1 MKAQTSDIV
10 KHQDAWYNKI
20 RGYRMKRRV
29 ILLTGISGA
38 GKTTTMGILE
48 DMGYHCIDQFPVNL
62 LKDLRNLIIKGTD
75 PRFENVVIS
84 MALQDFES
92 FHSTFRGLDID
103 LRVVFLEA
111 SHDELLKRYKSTRRN
126 HPLLISNKV
135 TTLEEAL
142 TYEAENLKRLK
153 ETSFTG
159 IDTTFLKGTELKSRL
174 NKMFNLG
181 TQPTFS
187 ISFVSFGY
195 KNGVPLDADLL
206 FDVRFLPNP
215 FWDETLRE
223 YSGEEKIIEDF
234 VLGHEETQV
243 FIKKLK
249 SFLDYAFKEYV
260 NEGKNH
266 FTVGIGC
273 TGGKHRS
280 VVLVNEFYKI
290 YSQKYHCFKE
300 HRDLQ

>member
-1 MKAQTSDIV
+1 MSDIV

-62 LKDLRNLIIKGTD
+62 LKELSTLIIKGTD

-92 FHSTFRGLDID
+92 YYATFRGLDID

-215 FWDETLRE
+215 FWDESLRE
-223 YSGEEKIIEDF
+223 YTGEDKIIEDF
-234 VLGHEETQV
+234 VMGHEETLV

-249 SFLDYAFKEYV
+249 TFLDYAFKEYV
-260 NEGKNH
+260 KEGKNH
-266 FTVGIGC
+266 FTVAIGC
-273 TGGKHRS
+273 TGGRHRS

>member
-1 MKAQTSDIV
+1 MRG
-10 KHQDAWYNKI
+10 KI
-20 RGYRMKRRV
+20 RFEVRHMKRRL

-38 GKTTTMGILE
+38 GKTTTMGVLE
-48 DMGYHCIDQFPVNL
+48 DMGYHCIDQFPVSL
-62 LKDLRNLIIKGTD
+62 LKDLRNLIVKGSD
-75 PRFENVVIS
+75 PRFDNVVIS
-84 MALQDFES
+84 MTLQDFDS
-92 FHSTFRGLDID
+92 YYSTFRGLDID

-142 TYEAENLKRLK
+142 SYEEESLKKLK
-153 ETSFTG
+153 DTSFTG
-159 IDTTFLKGTELKSRL
+159 IDTTFLKGAELKNRL
-174 NKMFNLG
+174 NKMFNLN
-181 TQPTFS
+181 TQPIFS

-215 FWDETLRE
+215 FWDENLRE
-223 YSGEEKIIEDF
+223 HTGEDLIIKDF
-234 VLGHEETQV
+234 VMSHEETKI

-260 NEGKNH
+260 KEGKNH

-280 VVLVNEFYKI
+280 VVLVDEFFEIYK
-290 YSQKYHCFKE
+290 QKYHCFKE

>member
-1 MKAQTSDIV
+1 V
-10 KHQDAWYNKI
+10 KHQAAWYNKI
-20 RGYRMKRRV
+20 QGDLMKRRV

-48 DMGYHCIDQFPVNL
+48 DMGYHCIDQFPVSL
-62 LKDLRNLIIKGTD
+62 LKDLRNLIIKGSD
-75 PRFENVVIS
+75 PRFDNVVIS
-84 MALQDFES
+84 MSLHDFES
-92 FHSTFRGLDID
+92 FHVMFRGLDVD
-103 LRVVFLEA
+103 LRVIFLEA

-142 TYEAENLKRLK
+142 TLEEENLKTLK
-153 ETSFTG
+153 DTSFTG

-174 NKMFNLG
+174 NKMFSLND
-181 TQPTFS
+181 QPTFS

-215 FWDETLRE
+215 FWDERLRE
-223 YSGEEKIIEDF
+223 FSGEDKIIQDF
-234 VLGHEETQV
+234 VLRHEETQI
-243 FIKKLK
+243 FIKKLTT
-249 SFLDYAFKEYV
+249 FLDYAFKEYV
-260 NEGKNH
+260 KEGKNH

-280 VVLVNEFYKI
+280 VVLVNQFYEI
-290 YSQKYHCFKE
+290 YSKEYHCFKE

>member
-1 MKAQTSDIV
+1 MSDIV

-48 DMGYHCIDQFPVNL
+48 DMGYHCIDQFPVSL
-62 LKDLRNLIIKGTD
+62 LKELSTLIIKGTD
-75 PRFENVVIS
+75 PRFENVAIS

-92 FHSTFRGLDID
+92 YYATFRGLDID

-153 ETSFTG
+153 ETSFIG

-215 FWDETLRE
+215 FWDESLRE
-223 YSGEEKIIEDF
+223 FTGEDKIIEDF
-234 VLGHEETQV
+234 VMGHEETLV

-260 NEGKNH
+260 KEGKNH
-266 FTVGIGC
+266 FTVAIGC
-273 TGGKHRS
+273 TGGRHRS

>member
-1 MKAQTSDIV
+1 
-10 KHQDAWYNKI
+10 
-20 RGYRMKRRV
+20 MKRRV

-48 DMGYHCIDQFPVNL
+48 DMGYHCIDQFPVSL
-62 LKDLRNLIIKGTD
+62 LQELSALIIKGVD
-75 PRFENVVIS
+75 PRFDNVVIS
-84 MALQDFES
+84 MTLQDFDNYYS
-92 FHSTFRGLDID
+92 VFRGLDID

-111 SHDELLKRYKSTRRN
+111 SHEELLKRYKSTRRN

-142 TYEAENLKRLK
+142 NLEEESLK
-153 ETSFTG
+153 KLKDTAFTG
-159 IDTTFLKGTELKSRL
+159 IDTTFLKGTELKTRL

-181 TQPTFS
+181 SQPTFS

-215 FWDETLRE
+215 FWDEALRE
-223 YSGEEKIIEDF
+223 HTGQEKIIQDF
-234 VLGHEETQV
+234 VLDHEETQV

-249 SFLDYAFKEYV
+249 TFLDYAFKQYV
-260 NEGKNH
+260 KEGKNH

-290 YSQKYHCFKE
+290 YSMKYHCFKE

>member
-1 MKAQTSDIV
+1 
-10 KHQDAWYNKI
+10 
-20 RGYRMKRRV
+20 MKRRV

-62 LKDLRNLIIKGTD
+62 LKELSNLIIKGTD
-75 PRFENVVIS
+75 PRFENVAIS

-92 FHSTFRGLDID
+92 YYATFRGLDID

-153 ETSFTG
+153 ETSFIG
-159 IDTTFLKGTELKSRL
+159 IDTTFLKGTELKGRL

-215 FWDETLRE
+215 FWDESLRE
-223 YSGEEKIIEDF
+223 FTGEDKIIEDF
-234 VLGHEETQV
+234 VMGHEETLV

-260 NEGKNH
+260 KEGKNH

-273 TGGKHRS
+273 TGGRHRS